1 MRRATLIALTIGL
14 LGGLIVWL
22 PARWI
27 APLLPATVQCGAWH
41 GTVWRGECAALTL
54 ANAPLGRAAW
64 SLELAP
70 LWRAQLALD
79 VGLVAERSALSARIE
94 RSIFDTARLDLQ
106 ALRLQAT
113 IVDLRRMLPQLPWPA
128 GVDATLDVD
137 LPQLVLI
144 NGVPSAARGGGAI
157 NGLRLP
163 APLDRLPTNY
173 EWHVQPAN
181 GDQPPTLEL
190 ADRGGE
196 VEVRATLRYTRPRG
210 YELQARLRPRSDDPQ
225 LQTWLAPLG
234 ARAPDGTYQYALAA
248 TY

>member
-1 MRRATLIALTIGL
+1 MRRVTLITLSIGL

-54 ANAPLGRAAW
+54 AGGPLGRVAW
-64 SLELAP
+64 NIELAP
-70 LWRAQLALD
+70 LWRAHLALG
-79 VGLVAERSALSARIE
+79 VGLVAERTDLSARIE
-94 RSIFDTARLDLQ
+94 TSIFDTSRLDIE
-106 ALRLQAT
+106 ALRLQGA
-113 IVDLRRMLPQLPWPA
+113 IVGLRRMLPQLPWPA
-128 GVDATLDVD
+128 GVDATLEVD
-137 LPQLVLI
+137 LPKLVLV
-144 NGVPSAARGGGAI
+144 NGVPSVARGGGAI
-157 NGLRLP
+157 SGLRLP
-163 APLDRLPTNY
+163 APLDRLPKNY
-173 EWHVQPAN
+173 AWRVLPSA